1 MSDDR
6 SFVDTNVL
14 VYAYDSEAGA
24 KHDIANRLLTRL
36 WNDRAGATSIQVLQE
51 FYVTVTRK
59 LAKPLPKL
67 TARQVVAT
75 YDTWAPHRPTVDDI
89 VAASELEERHQLSF
103 WDALIVVSAQQT
115 TSAIVLSEDLQDGQ
129 RFDSVQVSNPFSAEH
144 STGLG

>member
-14 VYAYDSEAGA
+14 VYAYDADAGA

-51 FYVTVTRK
+51 FYVNATRK
-59 LAKPLPKL
+59 LRTPLPKR
-67 TARQVVAT
+67 TAREVVAT
-75 YDTWAPHRPTVDDI
+75 YEVWVPHRPTVDDI
-89 VAASELEERHQLSF
+89 VAASELEERRRLSF

-115 TSAIVLSEDLQDGQ
+115 TSVTLLSDDLQDGQ
-129 RFDSVQVSNPFSAEH
+129 RFGSVNVSNPFSAKDPRGFE
-144 STGLG
+144 